1 MTAPYK
7 ILSWHECLGIA
18 LMLFG
23 ITLGFYSTYLS
34 AREVSIGKADYE
46 SFISFRETTVS
57 EMWRCF
63 RGMMV
68 PMRGVEEKIALSRG
82 GLYLFLS
89 GLGIFVVAKR
99 RRMLFCK
106 GFHDG
111 QENHTEQGVAGYPP
125 QGVGSPE
132 R

>member
-1 MTAPYK
+1 MTAPY
-7 ILSWHECLGIA
+7 IRFSWHECLGIA
-18 LMLFG
+18 IMLFG

-68 PMRGVEEKIALSRG
+68 PMRGVEEKLALSRG

-89 GLGIFVVAKR
+89 GLGFFVVVKR
-99 RRMLFCK
+99 RRAFLCT
-106 GFHDG
+106 GLHDG